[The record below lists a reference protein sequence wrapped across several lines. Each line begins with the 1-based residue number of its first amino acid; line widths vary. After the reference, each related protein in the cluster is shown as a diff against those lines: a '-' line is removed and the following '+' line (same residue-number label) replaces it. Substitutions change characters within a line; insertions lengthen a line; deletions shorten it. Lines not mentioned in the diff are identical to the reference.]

1 MTLVDATLSVIAS
14 EWPGGVPSD
23 VVLVNQNDSTDRAG
37 TRRKER
43 DRAQHIVVMAG
54 FASGDESR
62 NGHGMAAV
70 QRTVTV
76 AITGTHDGAEYG
88 TINSDDD
95 FEQVLDAVKQALRER
110 RQSPPPT
117 VSPHSETWHEY
128 TPPGNEVDNRPQHH
142 DNYGVAFDITWIGH
156 T

>member
-1 MTLVDATLSVIAS
+1 MTLVDETLAVIAS

-23 VVLVNQNDSTDRAG
+23 VVLVNANDSTDTTG

-43 DRAQHIVVMAG
+43 DRVSEIVVMAG
-54 FASGDESR
+54 FTSGDESR
-62 NGHGMAAV
+62 SGHGTATV

-76 AITGTHDGAEYG
+76 AITGTHDGTEYG
-88 TINSDDD
+88 TIDDDDD
-95 FEQVLDAVKQALRER
+95 FETVLDAVKQALRAR
-110 RQSPPPT
+110 RESPPPT
-117 VSPHSETWHEY
+117 VTPHSETWHEF
-128 TPPGNEVDNRPQHH
+128 TPPSNEVDNRPNHH